1 MWQKVTNKNIQI
13 SGERKIIPQ
22 ITSFLQ
28 LDDVAFKQLQPS
40 IPSEESGRFVIFALP
55 TPDGTTKDFKVF
67 ESVCMEPA
75 LAAKY
80 PMIKTYQ
87 AISVDDASVTAKL
100 DYTEF
105 GFHAMVFAKEGVYF
119 IDPYSNINSSYYNC
133 YYKKFYTRQTA
144 QYAPCQTETLTEKIA
159 NQTNSNS
166 LIGSNNQS
174 TGSDNLIVPDGKRRI
189 FRLALSC
196 TIEYSAAVASPGPT
210 KARVLAAMVTSM
222 NRVNGVFEKDLSIH
236 MNLVA
241 NNDTL
246 IFITSDNFSNNNG
259 GAMLGQN
266 QTVCDAR
273 IGNANYDI
281 GHVFSTGGGGVAGLG
296 VICVTGDK
304 ANGVTGSGTPV
315 GDGFD
320 IDYVAH
326 EMGHQYGANHTFN
339 AGTGACGGNRAG
351 NAAYEPG
358 SATTIMG
365 YAGICDVNDIALH
378 SDDYFHRKSIEEMY
392 TYISS
397 TSCAVIPAN
406 SNTPP
411 TVANYAATFNIP
423 YKTSFEITTSATDAE
438 NHPLNYCWEEYDLG
452 PQGNWNVANNT
463 TAPLFRSFLPTV
475 SGTRVFPVW
484 DSLINNSIKYKG
496 EVLPEV
502 ARNIKFR
509 CTVRDNDNG
518 YGAFNAPNT
527 DLLLKSVVTPTL
539 FRVTSFPT
547 ASAFNGNTT
556 QTINWD
562 VANTTA
568 SPISCSNVDIYLS
581 LDSARTFPYL
591 LASNVAND
599 GTESVLIPDVVTA
612 NASARIKVKGHGNVF
627 FDLNNGWIKIN
638 QGIPPVVS
646 KFTASDSVICEGT
659 SITFTNTSTGPVDS
673 VRWSINGGSPSTSIS
688 LTTVASTFNNSGFFN
703 ISIIA
708 YKAGIASAAFNKTIQ
723 VKPTPTFVFTPT
735 APTTCAGD
743 SIEITADYLLGAT
756 CIWSTGSPNQTIKV
770 APLVNT
776 YYSVTVTND
785 GCTAVDSV
793 LVTVKPTATT
803 NLSSTICSNE
813 NYTIGNQTFNTEG
826 LHTVVLQ
833 TTQGCDST
841 VNLTLTVNPTK
852 TTDIAQTI
860 CSNGSVTVGTQ
871 TFNTAGLH
879 TVVLQTSTGCDST
892 VNLTLTVNPT
902 KTTDIAQ
909 TICSNGSVTIGNQT
923 FNTDGLHTVV
933 LQTSEGCDS
942 TVNLTLTVNPTKT
955 TDIEQTICSNGSV
968 TVGNQTFNTEGLH
981 TVMLQTSTGCDST
994 VNLTLTVNPTKT
1006 TDIAQTICSNE
1017 SVTIGNQTFNT
1028 DGLHTVVLQTSFG
1041 CDSTVNLTLTVEQL
1055 PAKPSI
1061 SQSHDTLF
1069 SNVIVAGATYNWYLN
1084 GDLVAATTVPF
1095 YKFTVNNIYT
1105 VKIIT
1110 TNCESELSATYNASL
1125 PTGIKSNKLDISF
1138 AIYPNPNN
1146 GFFDIKITA
1155 LKSAKYDLTLYNVTG
1170 QEILKD
1176 ELNIQQGENVKRFN
1190 LNDVAKGMYFITLKN
1205 EDGISTQ
1212 NIIVQ

>member
-1 MWQKVTNKNIQI
+1 MFNSFATNSMWQKVTNKNIQI

-28 LDDVAFKQLQPS
+28 LDDVAFKQMQPS

-87 AISVDDASVTAKL
+87 AISVEDASVTAKL

-144 QYAPCQTETLTEKIA
+144 QYAPCQTETLTEKLA
-159 NQTNSNS
+159 NPTNTNA
-166 LIGSNNQS
+166 LIGTNPS

-259 GAMLGQN
+259 GTMLGQN

-326 EMGHQYGANHTFN
+326 EMGHQFGANHTFN

-378 SDDYFHRKSIEEMY
+378 SDDYFHRKSIDEIY

-406 SNTPP
+406 TNTPP
-411 TVANYAATFNIP
+411 TVDNYAATFNIP
-423 YKTSFEITTSATDAE
+423 YKTSFEITASASDPD
-438 NHPLNYCWEEYDLG
+438 NQPINYCWEEYDLG

-463 TAPLFRSFLPTV
+463 TAPLFRSFLPNA

-539 FRVTSFPT
+539 FRVTSFAT
-547 ASAFNGNTT
+547 ASSFNGNTT

-568 SPISCSNVDIYLS
+568 SPISCSTVDIYLS

-688 LTTVASTFNNSGFFN
+688 LTTVASTFNTFGTYVV
-703 ISIIA
+703 SIVA
-708 YKAGIASAAFNKTIQ
+708 YKAGVASAAFTKSITVNPMPVI
-723 VKPTPTFVFTPT
+723 VFTPT
-735 APTTCAGD
+735 NPVICAGD
-743 SIEITADYLLGAT
+743 TIDITANYIPGAT
-756 CIWSTGSPNQTIKV
+756 CQWSNGSQNTTISV
-770 APLVNT
+770 SPLVNT
-776 YYSVTVTND
+776 YYSVTVTNL
-785 GCTAVDSV
+785 GCVKTDSL
-793 LVTVKPTATT
+793 LVSVNPTKTT
-803 NLSSTICSNE
+803 NIAQTICSNGSV
-813 NYTIGNQTFNTEG
+813 TIGNQTFNTDG

-833 TTQGCDST
+833 TSLGCDST

-860 CSNGSVTVGTQ
+860 CSNGSVTVG
-871 TFNTAGLH
+871 
-879 TVVLQTSTGCDST
+879 
-892 VNLTLTVNPT
+892 
-902 KTTDIAQ
+902 
-909 TICSNGSVTIGNQT
+909 
-923 FNTDGLHTVV
+923 
-933 LQTSEGCDS
+933 
-942 TVNLTLTVNPTKT
+942 
-955 TDIEQTICSNGSV
+955 
-968 TVGNQTFNTEGLH
+968 NQTFNTEGLH
-981 TVMLQTSTGCDST
+981 TV
-994 VNLTLTVNPTKT
+994 
-1006 TDIAQTICSNE
+1006 
-1017 SVTIGNQTFNT
+1017 
-1028 DGLHTVVLQTSFG
+1028 VLQTSLG

-1055 PAKPSI
+1055 PATPSI

-1069 SNVIVAGATYNWYLN
+1069 SNVIVAGATYEWSKGGVL
-1084 GDLVAATTVPF
+1084 LAITSVPH
-1095 YKFTVNNIYT
+1095 YKFTSNGIYT
-1105 VKIIT
+1105 VKIVT
-1110 TNCESELSATYNASL
+1110 SHCESELSATYNASL
-1125 PTGIKSNKLDISF
+1125 PTGIKTNKLDISF

-1176 ELNIQQGENVKRFN
+1176 ELNIQQGENVKRFS
-1190 LNDVAKGMYFITLKN
+1190 LNEVAKGMYFITLTN